1 MRSDL
6 VLVLLLAALAT
17 VRPGPTTFV
26 NGTDYP
32 LDLRTS
38 PAPDTT
44 WTHVSA
50 GARAS
55 AWQQLPETLF
65 INRDSISADP
75 LMYLFASVPA
85 RAKAA
90 GFVLMCGTNLCFI
103 QSYTP
108 PLPIGMPERDCFR
121 RSVFHLS
128 PLDWDRHWRLSN
140 TRLKLPAPAAMSP
153 Q

>member
-50 GARAS
+50 GARAR

-90 GFVLMCGTNLCFI
+90 GFVLNVRHKLVFH
-103 QSYTP
+103 
-108 PLPIGMPERDCFR
+108 PIGYAAFA
-121 RSVFHLS
+121 
-128 PLDWDRHWRLSN
+128 DRHAR
-140 TRLKLPAPAAMSP
+140 TRLFQTFCISSFSFGLGSSLAAV
-153 Q
+153 

>member
-50 GARAS
+50 GARGS

-75 LMYLFASVPA
+75 LTFVFTSIPA
-85 RAKAA
+85 RARAA
-90 GFVLMCGTNLCFI
+90 SLLLLCGTNLYF
-103 QSYTP
+103 
-108 PLPIGMPERDCFR
+108 MKPER
-121 RSVFHLS
+121 
-128 PLDWDRHWRLSN
+128 
-140 TRLKLPAPAAMSP
+140 T
-153 Q
+153 

>member
-1 MRSDL
+1 MRPGL
-6 VLVLLLAALAT
+6 ILALLLIGVGA
-17 VRPGPTTFV
+17 VQPSPITFV

-32 LDLRTS
+32 LDHRL
-38 PAPDTT
+38 APSSDTT

-50 GARAS
+50 GARGS

-90 GFVLMCGTNLCFI
+90 GFVLMCGTNLYFI
-103 QSYTP
+103 QSDTP

-128 PLDWDRHWRLSN
+128 PLD
-140 TRLKLPAPAAMSP
+140 
-153 Q
+153 